1 MIFVVRKD
9 IAKLI
14 VIVFDRTS
22 ILPKAYKEVA
32 KTKKKDYCDNGN
44 DNGSCDS
51 DCSNSNDSNDSSE
64 EGSSGSDSSGSNDS
78 DEDETLQVLMSMS
91 SGMLKN
97 ARKGR
102 SLYAE

>member
-51 DCSNSNDSNDSSE
+51 DCSNSNDSNDSNDISE
-64 EGSSGSDSSGSNDS
+64 EGSSGSNDS